1 MSLPKEDSAGML
13 TWKDP
18 KSRVPYTVILAP
30 DFGTTSDAL
39 KAWEHYREHLGT
51 VHEVYIAQRG
61 IQGLPMAE
69 DSDFLAKFLALGST
83 GTGLALSGTNCGYGG
98 EGPHGT
104 VIILRELG
112 ISEAVVSLVFHERAF
127 HFVRLED
134 RWMVEVDPDFL
145 EADPNG
151 L

>member
-1 MSLPKEDSAGML
+1 MSLPKEGSAGML
-13 TWKDP
+13 TWTDP
-18 KSRVPYTVILAP
+18 ESRVPYTVILAP

-39 KAWEHYREHLGT
+39 EAWEHYREHLGT
-51 VHEVYIAQRG
+51 VHEVYIAQHG

-69 DSDFLAKFLALGST
+69 DFLATFLALGST
-83 GTGLALSGTNCGYGG
+83 GRALALSGTNCGYPG

-104 VIILRELG
+104 ARILRELG

-134 RWMVEVDPDFL
+134 RWMVEVDPDSL
-145 EADPNG
+145 AEEEP
-151 L
+151 